1 MRNAIDFLI
10 DISDK
15 MDKKLTITQTILQN
29 EIIPY
34 LNFDENIGMRT
45 FLSVVKSPIVINS
58 LDMGINTKS
67 DFMQKAGSLPYP
79 NGGSP
84 IGHTIKES
92 LKSFRNVDADCKRI
106 VLVTAGEETDGGN
119 YEYEIENGHEGV
131 QVNIIGIGINE
142 SDKKIAERATAFTGG
157 VFCEIA
163 EDIFNNSIEI
173 ANQLKPLIDALQGKT
188 ITPSQPKEEPKIE
201 IKEEPKPEIKI
212 EVEKNTQEESK
223 AEVREEVKPEI
234 KKESPKVVIKDTPKV
249 EIAAPIAELEES
261 EEENFDAMS
270 ELKASSQKI
279 SELLAENEKILSRT
293 LENGKENISKIEKLR
308 SQCKAYEKNIA
319 DLQAESENKSAQI
332 AALKDEQEEL
342 NATIVTLNNEKDS
355 QEKKIAELIQNDKD
369 VVIRLDDKERNSISE
384 KSEKLLFEYLQ
395 KKYPNRVKWM
405 NENGKKSVGYDFEII
420 DFENNVTEYYIAC
433 KGSKENNRTF
443 FLTEKEWDKCLDNN
457 LNYQVYLV
465 QNVESKP
472 NITLI
477 DNVIGWMMNGK
488 IRPGATKNEKVKAGQ
503 IMLSLKK

>member
-1 MRNAIDFLI
+1 MKNAIDFLI

-45 FLSVVKSPIVINS
+45 FLSVVKDPIVINS
-58 LDMGINTKS
+58 LDMGLNTKS
-67 DFMQKAGSLPYP
+67 DFMQKAGSLPFP

-84 IGHTIKES
+84 IGYTIKES
-92 LKSFRNVDADCKRI
+92 LKSLRNVDADCKRI

-119 YEYEIENGHEGV
+119 YEYEIEHGHEGV

-142 SDKKIAERATAFTGG
+142 SDKKIAERASAFTGG
-157 VFCEIA
+157 VFCEIP
-163 EDIFNNSIEI
+163 EEIFNNSIEI

-188 ITPSQPKEEPKIE
+188 VAPAQPKEEPKEEVKIKPKAE
-201 IKEEPKPEIKI
+201 IKEEPK
-212 EVEKNTQEESK
+212 V
-223 AEVREEVKPEI
+223 EVKPEP
-234 KKESPKVVIKDTPKV
+234 KKEYVRVEIKDTPKV
-249 EIAAPIAELEES
+249 EVAAPIAEQEES
-261 EEENFDAMS
+261 EEDTFDAMAA
-270 ELKASSQKI
+270 LKAGTQKI
-279 SELLAENEKILSRT
+279 SQLLEENEKILSRT

-308 SQCKAYEKNIA
+308 AQCKAYEKNIK

-332 AALKDEQEEL
+332 AALKEEREEL
-342 NATIVTLNNEKDS
+342 NATISEINKEKEI
-355 QEKKIAELIQNDKD
+355 QTKKIEELIQQDKD
-369 VVIRLDDKERNSISE
+369 VVIQLDSKEQNSVSE
-384 KSEKLLFEYLQ
+384 KSEKYLYEYLQ

-405 NENGKKSVGYDFEII
+405 NESGKKSAGYDFEIV

-433 KGSKENNRTF
+433 KGSKESNRTF
-443 FLTEKEWDKCLDNN
+443 FLTEKEWDKCLENN

-465 QNVESKP
+465 QNIENKP
-472 NITLI
+472 TITLI
-477 DNVIGWMMNGK
+477 ENLIGWMMSGK

>member
-1 MRNAIDFLI
+1 MKNAIDFLI

-45 FLSVVKSPIVINS
+45 FLSVVKNPIVINS
-58 LDMGINTKS
+58 LDMGINTKA
-67 DFMQKAGSLPYP
+67 DFMKKAGSLPIP

-84 IGHTIKES
+84 IGYTIKES
-92 LKSFRNVDADCKRI
+92 LKSLRNVDADCKRI
-106 VLVTAGEETDGGN
+106 ILVTAGEETDGGN

-142 SDKKIAERATAFTGG
+142 SDKKIAERAAAFTGG
-157 VFCEIA
+157 IFCEIT

-173 ANQLKPLIDALQGKT
+173 ANQLKPLIDALQGIPT
-188 ITPSQPKEEPKIE
+188 TVSRAKEEPKVETKEEPKETPKAEIKEEKIE
-201 IKEEPKPEIKI
+201 IKEEIK
-212 EVEKNTQEESK
+212 
-223 AEVREEVKPEI
+223 AAP
-234 KKESPKVVIKDTPKV
+234 KKEFVRVEIKDTPKV
-249 EIAAPIAELEES
+249 EVAAPIAEQEES
-261 EEENFDAMS
+261 EEEAFDAMG
-270 ELKASSQKI
+270 ELEASAQQI
-279 SELLAENEKILSRT
+279 RQLLDTNKEILSRT
-293 LENGKENISKIEKLR
+293 LKSGEENLSKIEKLR
-308 SQCKAYEKNIA
+308 NQCKAYEKNIA

-332 AALKDEQEEL
+332 SLLKEERDEL
-342 NATIVTLNNEKDS
+342 NNTIAEISKEKLT

-369 VVIRLDDKERNSISE
+369 VVIQLDSKEQNSISE
-384 KSEKLLFEYLQ
+384 KSEKYLYEYLQ

-405 NENGKKSVGYDFEII
+405 NESKKNSIGYDFEIV

-443 FLTEKEWDKCLDNN
+443 FLTEKEWDKCLENN

-465 QNVESKP
+465 QNIENKP
-472 NITLI
+472 KVTLI
-477 DNVIGWMMNGK
+477 ENVIGWIMSGK